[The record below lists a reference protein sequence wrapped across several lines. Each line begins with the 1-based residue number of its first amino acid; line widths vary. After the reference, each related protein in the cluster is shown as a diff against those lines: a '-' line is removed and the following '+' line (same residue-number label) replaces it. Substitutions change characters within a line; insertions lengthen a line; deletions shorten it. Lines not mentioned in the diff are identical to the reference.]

1 MKNPEI
7 YNVRSSSVL
16 SILTGDKIMLGM
28 GMIFL
33 LSIVGAVI
41 DNNYS
46 VKLDGDSIDL
56 HR

>member
-7 YNVRSSSVL
+7 YHVRSSSVL